1 MNDEWKRL
9 AHGLF
14 GSASRLAVAA
24 FFATVDDDE
33 WVRQEDIRKGT
44 GLLQAQVHRAMRE
57 LEGLG
62 LLTVQRQGPLN
73 WPHYKRVP
81 TGLWADLAE
90 VSARV
95 SELAGSSGGATGDA
109 AKLSP

>member
-1 MNDEWKRL
+1 
-9 AHGLF
+9 
-14 GSASRLAVAA
+14 
-24 FFATVDDDE
+24 
-33 WVRQEDIRKGT
+33 
-44 GLLQAQVHRAMRE
+44 MRE